1 MGFCSG
7 SSGLKGEKKEGKEAR
22 KERKKEGRE
31 GGRKGKRRKEK
42 EMEGK
47 RTEEKLSQW
56 RRRKVI
62 FWQRVNF
69 LQIQVPQSTEFMC
82 IHSWP
87 PSSLTS

>member
-1 MGFCSG
+1 MGFRGG

-56 RRRKVI
+56 RRR
-62 FWQRVNF
+62 FLAERVDF
-69 LQIQVPQSTEFMC
+69 LQIQVPQSTEFMR